1 MPTVFT
7 STHQTQDTSPPWR
20 FKGRCFGSF
29 VIDYLPDGTLIGV
42 ELLVD
47 ETTSEECA
55 ASLSTDSLPYPGDDL
70 QASSPFD
77 MRDYLPE
84 TLIKPSVILLHLYR
98 QSELITSTSRR
109 QIVALRTRTEWYP
122 YDGCAFGLSRSA
134 EISSSYAKAT
144 FTH

>member
-1 MPTVFT
+1 MGASRYGFGPRRVYCGDHGCHAYSFYVD
-7 STHQTQDTSPPWR
+7 SPDPGHVSSLAFQTPLLWH
-20 FKGRCFGSF
+20 SF

-84 TLIKPSVILLHLYR
+84 D
-98 QSELITSTSRR
+98 
-109 QIVALRTRTEWYP
+109 
-122 YDGCAFGLSRSA
+122 YD
-134 EISSSYAKAT
+134 
-144 FTH
+144 